1 MKFPLL
7 QPLRRNGV
15 RLKPPGQVELD
26 PKADQGEIVRLV
38 LAGVIR
44 DVRPSTSGDGDQGGT
59 TGEKAPTGTP
69 TEPVDQAAG
78 QALDQAPVIN
88 LRPEPETKAPEP
100 QVKPAAKPA
109 RRR

>member
-44 DVRPSTSGDGDQGGT
+44 DVRPSASGDGDQGGA
-59 TGEKAPTGTP
+59 TGEQAPTGTP
-69 TEPVDQAAG
+69 TEPIDQAAN
-78 QALDQAPVIN
+78 QALDQAPVFSS
-88 LRPEPETKAPEP
+88 RPVPETPEP
-100 QVKPAAKPA
+100 QVKPATKPA